1 MNKFYAVLLVIFFV
15 FYFAER
21 GKRRKAERV
30 RYATPRLRRG
40 AIVRTAAWSIV
51 GLTLVATVA
60 ILLLDS
66 Y

>member
-1 MNKFYAVLLVIFFV
+1 MNKFYAVLIVIFLV

-21 GKRRKAERV
+21 GKRRKAERA
-30 RYATPRLRRG
+30 RYAAPHVRRV
-40 AIVRTAAWSIV
+40 AIVRTAAWSVV
-51 GLTLVATVA
+51 GLALAATVA